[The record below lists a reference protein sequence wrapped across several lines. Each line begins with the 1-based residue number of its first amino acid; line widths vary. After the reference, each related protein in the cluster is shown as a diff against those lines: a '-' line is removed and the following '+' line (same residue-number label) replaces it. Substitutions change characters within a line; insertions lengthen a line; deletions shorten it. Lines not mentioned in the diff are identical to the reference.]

1 MGVRHYR
8 ELFAWQTA
16 VALNSQVVRLV
27 MGSPE
32 ARKDLRYRSQILE
45 AGRGVPSSIV
55 EGFLRCNPGDFRRFL
70 DYSISSIGEA
80 EQRLRDGIELG
91 YFSAKDCAEAFR
103 LARLCLTACIRL
115 KNSQR

>member
-8 ELFAWQTA
+8 ELFAWKTA
-16 VALNSQVVRLV
+16 VALNSQIVRLV

-32 ARKDLRYRSQILE
+32 ARRDLRYRSQILE
-45 AGRGVPSSIV
+45 AGRGVASSIV
-55 EGFLRCNPGDFRRFL
+55 EEFL
-70 DYSISSIGEA
+70 
-80 EQRLRDGIELG
+80 
-91 YFSAKDCAEAFR
+91 DCAEAFR